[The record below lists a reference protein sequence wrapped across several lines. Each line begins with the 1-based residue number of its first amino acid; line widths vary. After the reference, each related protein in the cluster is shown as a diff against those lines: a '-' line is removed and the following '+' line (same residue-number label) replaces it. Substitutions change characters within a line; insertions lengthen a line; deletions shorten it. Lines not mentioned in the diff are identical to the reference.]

1 MDKKLA
7 KRGYELAQK
16 ELKEKQVEE
25 VKKMVLKTLEKLEEL
40 KKQKKDIEKKIK
52 ILKMDLDDLKE
63 GRLDR
68 IAERQ
73 GKDKEAKD
81 TSVVIIIKEK
91 EVIKEN
97 PWYWPYK
104 IIWQYDY
111 TPTYWT
117 SSSDNTSITYTSY
130 SCTIT
135 PSVAKYAA
143 IGTYEVGDKIIHFR

>member
-7 KRGYELAQK
+7 KKGYELAQK

-73 GKDKEAKD
+73 EKDKEAKD

-104 IIWQYDY
+104 IVWKLEND
-111 TPTYWT
+111 TANWDVTWD
-117 SSSDNTSITYTSY
+117 SVSY
-130 SCTIT
+130 SATNYCVIT
-135 PSVAKYAA
+135 PSTAKYAA
-143 IGTYEVGDKIIHFR
+143 VGTYEVGDKIIHFR